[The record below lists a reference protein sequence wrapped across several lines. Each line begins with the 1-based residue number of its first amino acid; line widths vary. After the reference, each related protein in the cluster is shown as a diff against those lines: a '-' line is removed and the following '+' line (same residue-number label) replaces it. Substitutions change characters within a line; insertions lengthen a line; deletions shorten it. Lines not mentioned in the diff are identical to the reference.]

1 MTVSKK
7 LIGATFLSVVLFV
20 GCSGK
25 NPVAGKKM
33 SLSAGGAS
41 FIYIFEKDQ
50 FYMEGLEGM
59 KMNYRYDKDSD
70 SIIYTEIDGT
80 EKKTVQWIL
89 NRTKKIQVVSAT

>member
-1 MTVSKK
+1 
-7 LIGATFLSVVLFV
+7 
-20 GCSGK
+20 
-25 NPVAGKKM
+25 M

-80 EKKTVQWIL
+80 EKMIEMKSLREV
-89 NRTKKIQVVSAT
+89 K